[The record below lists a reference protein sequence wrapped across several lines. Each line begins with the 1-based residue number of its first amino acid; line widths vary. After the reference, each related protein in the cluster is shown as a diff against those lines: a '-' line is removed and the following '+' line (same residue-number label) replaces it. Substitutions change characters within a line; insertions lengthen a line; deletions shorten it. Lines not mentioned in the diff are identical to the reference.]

1 MKQKHRDECAKK
13 TVSANDS
20 DSDMGLESLK
30 QPQTLIISKVILK
43 KKYTRLDSRHPRKQ
57 LISFSKKEKQ
67 VKRNWI
73 YFLLDIILGPK
84 CNIKNFKNILGFKFL
99 LITGL

>member
-43 KKYTRLDSRHPRKQ
+43 KTHPIGFSASTEATKYL
-57 LISFSKKEKQ
+57 LEKEKQ

-99 LITGL
+99 LITSL